1 VRERKCT
8 EIRKEEIV
16 RAALSLVEQN
26 GLDKLNINDIAT
38 KIGLVPAS
46 IYRHFKGKDEIIMA
60 LIEFADSN
68 LQDNLSRAK
77 AHDGTA
83 IDKLEMLFRLHIKLL
98 REEAAIPRI
107 LYFLLSSNR
116 NPEIKADM
124 LAAVGSYVQQL
135 KKLLQQGQKQ
145 GEISPDVDAMAAAM
159 LFLGMVQPLVILGQV
174 NPKILKDYPA
184 KLWQNYRRS
193 IAL

>member
-1 VRERKCT
+1 MRERKCT

-26 GLDKLNINDIAT
+26 GLDKLSINDIASR
-38 KIGLVPAS
+38 IGLVPAS
-46 IYRHFKGKDEIIMA
+46 IYRHFKGKDEIIVA
-60 LIEFADSN
+60 LIEFADSG
-68 LQDNLSRAK
+68 LQNNLSQAQ
-77 AHDGTA
+77 AFEGTA
-83 IDKLEMLFRLHIKLL
+83 IDKLEMLFRLHVKLL

-107 LYFLLSSNR
+107 LYFLISSNR
-116 NPEIKADM
+116 NPEVKTVM
-124 LAAVGSYVQQL
+124 LTAVGSYVQKV
-135 KKLLQQGQKQ
+135 KKLLQQGQKK

-174 NPKILKDYPA
+174 NPKILKDHPA
-184 KLWQNYRRS
+184 KLWHNYRRS

>member
-1 VRERKCT
+1 MRERKCT

-60 LIEFADSN
+60 LIEFADSS
-68 LQDNLSRAK
+68 LKDNLIRAK
-77 AHDGTA
+77 ACDGTA

-107 LYFLLSSNR
+107 LFFLMSSNR
-116 NPEIKADM
+116 NPEIKRK
-124 LAAVGSYVQQL
+124 LSKAANRVEKVVMMQFRKDLEQQR
-135 KKLLQQGQKQ
+135 KWRAEIMKSRKQ
-145 GEISPDVDAMAAAM
+145 SSSS
-159 LFLGMVQPLVILGQV
+159 
-174 NPKILKDYPA
+174 K
-184 KLWQNYRRS
+184 
-193 IAL
+193 